1 MNWTLCTTR
10 GSLALADSGPQALT
24 VPARGLPGTA
34 GSSVVLA
41 SAIRVC
47 AGHTTGRVWAQ
58 PLPVGLG
65 VQGHHDGHRRRGAH
79 EVPEPVARRLRT
91 RIRVSGS
98 AHRTVTRHCG
108 KEPTGSLRRPLTRRD
123 SAEAAAWED
132 TVTVTNFEGTVTS
145 GWHPGCESVF
155 FCQWEVLP
163 GRRRVIFID
172 QGPLNETRP
181 SSSSDA
187 EPPQAAR
194 VTVARPGLTSTEVP
208 SLPVR

>member
-155 FCQWEVLP
+155 FASGKCSRAAGESYLSIKDPLTRLDPVHPQMPSRLRLP
-163 GRRRVIFID
+163 ESRWPAWG
-172 QGPLNETRP
+172 
-181 SSSSDA
+181 
-187 EPPQAAR
+187 
-194 VTVARPGLTSTEVP
+194 
-208 SLPVR
+208 